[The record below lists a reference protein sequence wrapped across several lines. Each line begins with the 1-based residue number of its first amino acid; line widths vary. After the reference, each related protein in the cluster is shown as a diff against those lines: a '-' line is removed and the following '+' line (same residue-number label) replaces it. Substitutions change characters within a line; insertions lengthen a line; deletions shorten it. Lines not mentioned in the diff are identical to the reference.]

1 MGRFIRHTRCNNC
14 GSSDANGVYENG
26 SAYCYSCNKY
36 SKPNSEGAVDTEI
49 QAEENTKQAA
59 FLEGEAQALANRGL
73 TQATCEFW
81 GYQIGDSFGEPCHI
95 ANYRNA
101 KGQLVAQK
109 IRKANKKFSVVGNGR
124 DMPLYGQW
132 LWSGGRSIVI
142 TEGELDALSVSQAFG
157 NKYAVVSL
165 PSGAQSA
172 VKVVQQHY
180 EYLNGFEKIVLCF
193 DNDEPGQK
201 ATEEVAALLPP
212 GKAFVMQLPCK
223 DANDTLKEKGAEAIT
238 KAYWNAKE
246 WRPDG
251 IRKAEE
257 LREAVLNPVKRE
269 AIPYPYSG
277 LNDKVKGLRQ
287 GELVT
292 ITSGSGLGKSTFLRE
307 LMYDLLFNHNQ
318 RVGAMFLEE
327 TNEETIEYL
336 MGIHLNKNI
345 VFTPEDVSQQDR
357 VASFNAVAAKPLYL
371 WDHFGSQD
379 IEVVLNKI
387 RYMAKA
393 LEVKWVL
400 LDHLSILVS
409 GIETFDE
416 RKTIDIAMTKL
427 RSLVQETGI
436 GMVLVSHLKRPSG
449 DKGHEDGAEVH
460 LGQLRGSH
468 SIAQLSDFVIG
479 LQKNPDDPHGEGLE
493 AVVLKARKGGR
504 RGSAG
509 MLDYNIETGRLTESG
524 F

>member
-1 MGRFIRHTRCNNC
+1 M
-14 GSSDANGVYENG
+14 
-26 SAYCYSCNKY
+26 
-36 SKPNSEGAVDTEI
+36 DTDFQTEK
-49 QAEENTKQAA
+49 NTEQKA
-59 FLEGEAQALANRGL
+59 FVEGEAQAIANRGL

-81 GYQIGDSFGEPCHI
+81 GYEIGTDGGERCHI
-95 ANYRNA
+95 ANYRDER
-101 KGQLVAQK
+101 GRLVAQK
-109 IRKANKKFSVVGNGR
+109 IRKANKKFKVIGNGR

-132 LWSGGRSIVI
+132 LWKDCKYLII
-142 TEGELDALSVSQAFG
+142 TEGELDALSVSQAFDL
-157 NKYAVVSL
+157 KYAVVSL
-165 PSGAQSA
+165 PNGAQSA
-172 VKVVQQHY
+172 VKSIQNAYDWLEQ
-180 EYLNGFEKIVLCF
+180 FERVYLCF

-201 ATEEVAALLPP
+201 AVEEVAAVLPP
-212 GKAFVMQLPCK
+212 NKTYVMTLPVK
-223 DANDTLKEKGAEAIT
+223 DANEALITQGPGVIT
-238 KAYWNAKE
+238 KSFWGARQ

-251 IRKAEE
+251 IRQASE
-257 LREAVLNPVKRE
+257 LREEVLNPVKRE
-269 AIPYPYSG
+269 AIPYPFAG
-277 LNDKVKGLRQ
+277 LNAKVKGLRA

-307 LMYDLLFNHNQ
+307 VLYDLLMNHGE

-327 TNEETIEYL
+327 TNEETVEYL

-345 VFTPEDVSQQDR
+345 VFTPEL
-357 VASFNAVAAKPLYL
+357 ASKKEREQAFDDIASKPLFL

-379 IEVVLNKI
+379 IDVVLNKI
-387 RYMAKA
+387 RYMAKV

-416 RKTIDIAMTKL
+416 RKTIDVAMTKL

-436 GMVLVSHLKRPSG
+436 GMLLVSHLKRPSG

-468 SIAQLSDFVIG
+468 SIAHLSDFVIG

-509 MLDYNIETGRLTESG
+509 MLNYSVDTGRLTEG
-524 F
+524 YF